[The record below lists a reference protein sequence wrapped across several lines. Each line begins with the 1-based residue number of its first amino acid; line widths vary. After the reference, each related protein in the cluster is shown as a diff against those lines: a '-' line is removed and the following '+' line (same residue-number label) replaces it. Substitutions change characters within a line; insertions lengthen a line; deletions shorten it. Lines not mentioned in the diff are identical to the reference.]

1 MNSDIMADNMVD
13 TNSMAGKVVTI
24 LIALLFIVVL
34 AFPIANSLSN
44 MGGNDGGDT
53 ITYTNEGVSFARA
66 DADTDEHTVV
76 VELVDGR
83 ITVVTDGTPIDIGLG
98 EPISDYDSSLSIQY
112 TIITTDNGVIKVDK
126 GGNIGYQVYGE
137 DGLGWVDIG
146 YICYLEEYPEW
157 YYPATFTI
165 HNGTVTFNEIGDGE
179 VPGEEYTLGCK
190 LYLSSDGDYV
200 KGENVRVLSDS
211 LIYVDELYQ
220 PPLDIE
226 GEYRYLHVFAHGTS
240 TILDWDNVSVTI
252 RTQNSLNLTPALIV
266 NSVDNGAYYTLQN
279 VICPIEFDYESEHI
293 STTHTLNG
301 VYVPKTISYLN
312 DTDSDSG
319 SDGLGNVASTL
330 VKLVPI
336 LLIVGLLMIFV
347 IPIVNRP
354 N

>member
-1 MNSDIMADNMVD
+1 M
-13 TNSMAGKVVTI
+13 
-24 LIALLFIVVL
+24 
-34 AFPIANSLSN
+34 
-44 MGGNDGGDT
+44 
-53 ITYTNEGVSFARA
+53 
-66 DADTDEHTVV
+66 
-76 VELVDGR
+76 
-83 ITVVTDGTPIDIGLG
+83 
-98 EPISDYDSSLSIQY
+98 SDYDSSLSIQY

-126 GGNIGYQVYGE
+126 GGNIGYEVYAE
-137 DGLGWVDIG
+137 DGSGWIDIG
-146 YICYLEEYPEW
+146 YICYFEEHPEW

-220 PPLDIE
+220 PPLDIV
-226 GEYRYLHVFAHGTS
+226 GEYRYLQVFAHGTS

-252 RTQNSLNLTPALIV
+252 STQNSLDLTPALIV

-301 VYVPKTISYLN
+301 VYVPKTISYSN
-312 DTDSDSG
+312 DSDTGSG
-319 SDGLGNVASTL
+319 GLAYD
-330 VKLVPI
+330 
-336 LLIVGLLMIFV
+336 LLKV
-347 IPIVNRP
+347 IPLFVGVALILVIVSPIVTNKF
-354 N
+354 NQ